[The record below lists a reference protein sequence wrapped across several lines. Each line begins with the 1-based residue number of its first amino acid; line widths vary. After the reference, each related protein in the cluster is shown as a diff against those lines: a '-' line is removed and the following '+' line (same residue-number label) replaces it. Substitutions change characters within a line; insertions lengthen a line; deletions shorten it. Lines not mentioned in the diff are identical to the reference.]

1 MKLYRLTLTLLAT
14 TAALV
19 FSIVSSPA
27 AQAAPPK
34 KVKILV
40 AFEKA
45 PKPHEVQQVQALG
58 GNVKWQYNTIPVISV
73 EIPQKAVKGIQNNPN
88 VAFIEPDLDVFLHDA
103 ELDNTWGVKRINAG
117 QPHLDGHKGAGVK
130 VAVIDS
136 GIDYTHPE
144 LIPSYSGGYD
154 FVNQDND
161 PMDDQGHGTHVSG
174 TICAADNDQG
184 VVGAAPDVQLYALKV
199 LSSSGSGSYSDVIA
213 AVEWCIDN
221 GIHVTNNSYGS
232 SGNPGTS
239 VKAVFDNAAAAG
251 IVNVASA
258 GNSGN
263 SGGTGDNIGYPA
275 KFASVIAVGATT
287 ASDTRASFS
296 STGPDLELA
305 APGQSVKSTVIGGGY
320 QNWSGTSMACPH
332 VAGAAAVLCGLGIPD
347 DNNNGTISDE
357 VRTLLSASAL
367 DLGAAGKDTLFGNGL
382 VDLETAILFTGIPPV
397 GEEPPAEEPP
407 AEEPPSSPI
416 VMKIVSVSYQGYGG
430 KNSDKHFDVTIVIR
444 DEYNNPVAGASV
456 QATIHSSGG
465 DELSAAGTT
474 DSAGAVVFGV
484 KNASNGTWSTTVL
497 QVTADG
503 LEWDGDN
510 LENSFSK

>member
-1 MKLYRLTLTLLAT
+1 MKLHRFTLMFLAA

-19 FSIVSSPA
+19 FSVVSSPA
-27 AQAAPPK
+27 AQAAPPN

-40 AFEKA
+40 AFENP

-73 EIPQKAVKGIQNNPN
+73 EIPQQAVKGIRNNPN
-88 VAFIEPDLDVFLHDA
+88 VAFIEPDLEVFLHDA

-144 LIPSYSGGYD
+144 LIPSYTGGYD

-263 SGGTGDNIGYPA
+263 SGGSGDNIGYPA
-275 KFASVIAVGATT
+275 KYLSVIAVGATD
-287 ASDTRASFS
+287 SNDNRASFS
-296 STGPDLELA
+296 STGDALELA
-305 APGQSVKSTVIGGGY
+305 APGVSIKSTVMGGGF

-332 VAGAAAVLCGLGIPD
+332 AAGAAAVLYGLGITD
-347 DNNNGTISDE
+347 ANGNGIISDE
-357 VRTLLSASAL
+357 IRDLLSASAY
-367 DLGAAGKDTLFGNGL
+367 DLGPEGKDTLYGYGL
-382 VDLETAILFTGIPPV
+382 VDLEMAILFTGT
-397 GEEPPAEEPP
+397 PPAEEPP
-407 AEEPPSSPI
+407 AEEPPASPI
-416 VMKIVSVSYQGYGG
+416 VMTIVSVSYQGYGG

-456 QATIHSSGG
+456 QAIVHSDRG
-465 DELSAAGTT
+465 DELPAAGTT
-474 DSAGAVVFGV
+474 DSTGAVVFGV

-503 LEWDGDN
+503 FEWDGVN
-510 LENSFSK
+510 LENSYSK